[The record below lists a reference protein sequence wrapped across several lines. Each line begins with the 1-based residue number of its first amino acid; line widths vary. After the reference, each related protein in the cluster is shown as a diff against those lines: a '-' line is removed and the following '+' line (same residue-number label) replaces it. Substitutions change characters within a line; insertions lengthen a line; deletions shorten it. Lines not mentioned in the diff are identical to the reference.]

1 MLTEANQDETLA
13 RRDKAVA
20 ATDRKNSFWSTRRDQ
35 QIPPPTRHTHYGV
48 PHFDRGGKPRGRR
61 GGGDPRGGRG
71 RGNPNPRRYELS
83 RPFIN
88 VTSSIDIKVGARLS
102 SFADHWLAVTD
113 DPWVL
118 DTVAEGL
125 RINFI
130 SEPLQRSSPCDVSM
144 SEEMQAVCK
153 TEVESLLKKG
163 QLRKSRM
170 DRPVL
175 SVLSFVY
182 QKRREGLGQSSIL
195 NRSTN
200 LLFMSTLRWKI

>member
-1 MLTEANQDETLA
+1 
-13 RRDKAVA
+13 
-20 ATDRKNSFWSTRRDQ
+20 
-35 QIPPPTRHTHYGV
+35 
-48 PHFDRGGKPRGRR
+48 
-61 GGGDPRGGRG
+61 
-71 RGNPNPRRYELS
+71 
-83 RPFIN
+83 
-88 VTSSIDIKVGARLS
+88 LS
-102 SFADHWLAVTD
+102 SFADHWIAVTD

-118 DTVAEGL
+118 DKVAEGL
-125 RINFI
+125 RINFL
-130 SEPLQRSSPCDVSM
+130 SEPLQRSTPREVSM

-175 SVLSFVY
+175 SVLSLVY
-182 QKRREGLGQSSIL
+182 QKRLEGLGQSSIL